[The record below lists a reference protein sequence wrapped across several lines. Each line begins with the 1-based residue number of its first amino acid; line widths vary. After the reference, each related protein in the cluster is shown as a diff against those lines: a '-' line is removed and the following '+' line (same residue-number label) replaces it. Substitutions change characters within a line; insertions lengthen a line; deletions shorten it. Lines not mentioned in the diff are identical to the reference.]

1 MKNNTRTLRA
11 ATQATVI
18 ALAFATAS
26 IGAPAAFAD
35 EPEPETNVPAAAPV
49 SSLDANH
56 DVTFTIHKRVNADN
70 QRKPD
75 GTAADESNIG
85 GKPIAGVEFTIQKIN
100 KDITKQS
107 EFNEVAAMTPEVA
120 AENVTGD
127 AIKKTTG
134 TDGVATWTKSVDNI
148 GVGAYLVTETKA
160 PKGVSKARPFIVF
173 LPMTNP
179 DGSGWNYNVVAY
191 PKNSKIEASKSL
203 ADKNAERANAG
214 DTFDYQI
221 DTARPTADTA
231 KKNQY
236 ISYFAVEDTLPEEVV
251 LADGTT
257 AEKKVRVTVGD
268 TDYTIDDDFKVQKE
282 GAKVT
287 VVFTNAGLKKLMAAA
302 PDSKVKVL
310 IPVTVQKV
318 GATDGK
324 AFNTASV
331 VFDVKDITDP
341 ANPDSDDDNPKNPGK
356 DDGDVPTKPEDPGTG
371 TTNEV
376 PARWANLVIKKVGED
391 DKVLPGATFNVYRC
405 TDASSLIGE
414 KLTIDGKDAWTTNDQ
429 GVATVES
436 VRVPD
441 NQEGGGV
448 DFKYCLVETQAPE
461 GYELLVNPVVVEM
474 TATSVDKDEDKTSQE
489 AEVVNLKSTSS
500 KLPSTGGAGVGL
512 LMALGAS
519 ILGLGAFAAKRAS
532 RKS

>member
-35 EPEPETNVPAAAPV
+35 EPEPETNTPAAAPV
-49 SSLDANH
+49 SSLDADH
-56 DVTFTIHKRVNADN
+56 DVTFTIHKRVNADTLGK
-70 QRKPD
+70 RD
-75 GTAADESNIG
+75 GTANNGVG
-85 GKPIAGVEFTIQKIN
+85 GEPLKGVHFTIQKIN
-100 KDITKQS
+100 RDITKQS
-107 EFNEVAAMTPEVA
+107 EFNKVAGMTPEVA
-120 AENVTGD
+120 ADNVTGP
-127 AIKKTTG
+127 AIEKTTN
-134 TDGVATWTKSVDNI
+134 DNGVATWTKADGI
-148 GVGAYLVTETKA
+148 GVGAYLVTETTA

-179 DGSGWNYNVVAY
+179 EGSGWNYDVVAY

-203 ADKNAERANAG
+203 ADEKAQRANAG

-231 KKNQY
+231 KNNQY

-532 RKS
+532 RKSQ